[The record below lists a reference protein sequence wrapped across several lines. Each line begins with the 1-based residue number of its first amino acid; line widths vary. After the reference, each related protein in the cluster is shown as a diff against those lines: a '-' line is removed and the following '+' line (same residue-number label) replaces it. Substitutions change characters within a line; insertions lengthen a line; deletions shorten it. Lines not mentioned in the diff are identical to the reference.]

1 MTPNSLNIGD
11 VRLGTSEAANS
22 PPIKTMLSAV
32 ASGPVAEISAL
43 DLSKSLTPMDQQ
55 HQDFPCKPTTSED
68 QTSLPTSI
76 HERNNSD
83 YLAKV
88 Q

>member
-1 MTPNSLNIGD
+1 MTPNSLHIGD

-43 DLSKSLTPMDQQ
+43 DLSKSLTPMEQLQQ
-55 HQDFPCKPTTSED
+55 DLPCEPTGED
-68 QTSLPTSI
+68 QPSLPTSI

>member
-1 MTPNSLNIGD
+1 MTPNSLHIGD

-55 HQDFPCKPTTSED
+55 LQ
-68 QTSLPTSI
+68 Q
-76 HERNNSD
+76 
-83 YLAKV
+83 

>member
-55 HQDFPCKPTTSED
+55 H
-68 QTSLPTSI
+68 
-76 HERNNSD
+76 
-83 YLAKV
+83 
-88 Q
+88 